1 MKNWIKISGVLF
13 IFMGCA
19 QQESKENIIPVDKMK
34 VVIWQLMKADE
45 VYTRASG
52 KDSTFKIQH
61 KNVQYYQQIFDLNK
75 VDRVQFYKQMDYY
88 SKHPVDFKMVMDSV
102 NEVSKREKNDI
113 TKH

>member
-1 MKNWIKISGVLF
+1 MKNWIKISVLYFFF
-13 IFMGCA
+13 IGCA
-19 QQESKENIIPVDKMK
+19 QHEIKEDAIPVDKMK
-34 VVIWQLMKADE
+34 IVIWQLMKADE

-61 KNVQYYQQIFDLNK
+61 KNVQYYQQIFNLNK